1 MGKPPAKAGRIVTW
15 VEGGKFK
22 ETTFSWDEVRR
33 LIVPPTSGASTY
45 YVVVVVLG
53 RSSDKGAVPGR
64 A

>member
-1 MGKPPAKAGRIVTW
+1 VGKPPAKAGRILTW

-22 ETTFSWDEVRR
+22 ETTFSWDEVCR
-33 LIVPPTSGASTY
+33 LTVPLTSSATTY
-45 YVVVVVLG
+45 YVVVVIG